1 MAEHLA
7 NGQDVAGE
15 LLAYFRDYLQ
25 FYNQPVVGLDKKE
38 IAKLELWQPW
48 VVFLEQASIVDFQA
62 EPKEVSMDRSLSWFI
77 NQVAPTLKGLIEYYG
92 QEKIDE
98 ILDDTELSQRQKKL
112 LSVAEKVNLPF

>member
-1 MAEHLA
+1 
-7 NGQDVAGE
+7 
-15 LLAYFRDYLQ
+15 
-25 FYNQPVVGLDKKE
+25 
-38 IAKLELWQPW
+38 
-48 VVFLEQASIVDFQA
+48 
-62 EPKEVSMDRSLSWFI
+62 MDRSLSWFI

>member
-1 MAEHLA
+1 MAEHVA

-15 LLAYFRDYLQ
+15 LLAYLRDYLQ

-38 IAKLELWQPW
+38 IAKLDLWQPW

-92 QEKIDE
+92 QEKLMKFLMI
-98 ILDDTELSQRQKKL
+98 R
-112 LSVAEKVNLPF
+112 N